1 MQQDRP
7 AILVVDDDPTHVMV
21 LESMLR
27 KEGYDTVSAHDG
39 ERAVEAAKTHQ
50 PDLILLD
57 IMMPQVDGFQVCRL
71 LQQDSRTTDIPVIF
85 LSALD
90 DVDCKVKA
98 FDIGAVDYVV
108 KPFHKAEVLAR
119 VRLQLKLRLSRS
131 AAIQVQTERL
141 RQLHDAQRA
150 ILVSPQDLPEARFG
164 VSYSPLQ
171 EVGGDFYDV
180 LRISDP
186 IYGYFVA
193 DTSGHDLGASFTT
206 PAIKV
211 LLAQYASPLYTA
223 VETVKGLNGVLST
236 LLSDGHH
243 LTASYARLDRGAGT
257 LEVVS
262 AGHPPVL
269 VVPARGPVEFLE
281 ATGDVLGVFGNVCF
295 DPVERAVSAGDRFF
309 LYSDGL
315 IERFQWTH
323 KSRSEGLQQLA
334 EAAVRHRAVP
344 IAEAVNQM
352 YADLLPDE
360 SILEDD
366 IVLMGV
372 EV

>member
-1 MQQDRP
+1 MR
-7 AILVVDDDPTHVMV
+7 
-21 LESMLR
+21 
-27 KEGYDTVSAHDG
+27 AHDG
-39 ERAVEAAKTHQ
+39 GQAFDSAKAQQ

-57 IMMPQVDGFQVCRL
+57 LMMPRVDGFQACRL

-90 DVDCKVKA
+90 DVDSKVKA
-98 FDIGAVDYVV
+98 FDIGAVDYVG

-119 VRLQLKLRLSRS
+119 VRLHLKLRLSRKT
-131 AAIQVQTERL
+131 AIQAQTERL
-141 RQLHDAQRA
+141 RQLHDAQQA
-150 ILVSPQDLPEARFG
+150 ILVSPDDVPEAKFG
-164 VSYSPLQ
+164 VSYSPLH

-186 IYGYFVA
+186 VFGYLVA
-193 DTSGHDLGASFTT
+193 DISGHDFGASFTT

-223 VETVKGLNGVLST
+223 VETIKGLNGVLST
-236 LLSDGHH
+236 ILSDGSHI
-243 LTASYARLDRGAGT
+243 TASYARLNRAAGT

-269 VVPARGPVEFLE
+269 VVSKQGQFEYLA
-281 ATGDVLGVFGNVCF
+281 AAGDVLGAFSNVCF
-295 DPVERAVSAGDRFF
+295 DAVERAVSAGDRFF

-315 IERFQWTH
+315 IERFHQAPR
-323 KSRSEGLQQLA
+323 SRSRGLEQLA
-334 EAAVRHRAVP
+334 EAALRYSPLP
-344 IAEAVNQM
+344 ITEAVNRM
-352 YADLLPDE
+352 YADLLPDA
-360 SILEDD
+360 SVLEDD
-366 IVLMGV
+366 IVLLGA